1 MADALFKTV
10 RARVLL
16 RRNDAE
22 MYSQTFYEPDD
33 AYTEST
39 HQRVVLSTNMA
50 SAQEIDLS
58 GVETAATLFLQTDR
72 DIEIAVNNAS
82 YLWPV
87 SAHGAVMLTGS
98 FTRLFV
104 LNEST
109 TNQATV
115 ELVVTD

>member
-1 MADALFKTV
+1 MADALFKTG

-22 MYSQTFYEPDD
+22 MYSQVFYAPDD

-39 HQRVVLSTNMA
+39 HQRVVLDTGMA
-50 SAQEIDLS
+50 VAQEIDLS

-72 DIEIAVNNAS
+72 DIKVALNDAT

-87 SAHGAVMLTGS
+87 SAHGAVMVYGE
-98 FTRLFV
+98 FTNLYV
-104 LNEST
+104 INEST
-109 TNQATV
+109 TNQATI